1 MITVIKLAR
10 VSAWFLVVFLF
21 ASLLVVSACSKS
33 DNVQAIVL
41 EMSADST
48 RVSTSLVAMAFDE
61 KNSQVLRCISITES
75 KNEIKATLSKNKSAD
90 IKTLIFVNLADLDN
104 SNSPAVKI
112 ACVNLQGAEGEYEIG
127 KATYHAIKRS
137 SAMEAVNSYG
147 LPYEDWLTGT
157 LSQDELFPCC
167 Q

>member
-1 MITVIKLAR
+1 MITAIKLAR
-10 VSAWFLVVFLF
+10 ISAWFLGVFLF
-21 ASLLVVSACSKS
+21 ASLLVISACSKS
-33 DNVQAIVL
+33 GNVQAIVL

-48 RVSTSLVAMAFDE
+48 RVSTSQAAMAFDE
-61 KNSQVLRCISITES
+61 KNSQVLRCTSITES
-75 KNEIKATLSKNKSAD
+75 QNEIKTTLSKNKSAD
-90 IKTLIFVNLADLDN
+90 IKTLIFVNLADLENAN
-104 SNSPAVKI
+104 SSGVKI
-112 ACVNLQGAEGEYEIG
+112 ACVNLQGSEGEYEIG

-147 LPYEDWLTGT
+147 LAYEDWLIGT